1 MPFWTRGI
9 KSNWLYKPTEN
20 LSAEQVF
27 IRQLLFKRAHSTAGV
42 QREECMILFLSKR
55 SLSFSEFTF
64 LLLLLFSLS
73 LCVSL
78 SVSLLRCQSNSCFSF
93 GQPPNGWL
101 RRVNGFLIS
110 LVNAA
115 FSLLSLPRPAVPTP
129 RHPDRRKTWSG
140 RRGNK
145 QPLENNA
152 RAGSEHQ
159 TFKLRGH
166 WLGMSW
172 DIWRVS
178 FPFLSSFV
186 G

>member
-1 MPFWTRGI
+1 MPFWKRSI

-20 LSAEQVF
+20 LTAEQVF
-27 IRQLLFKRAHSTAGV
+27 IRQLLFKRTLLVFRGKSAWSYSF
-42 QREECMILFLSKR
+42 QNSLSLFLNS
-55 SLSFSEFTF
+55 
-64 LLLLLFSLS
+64 LFSSPLLS
-73 LCVSL
+73 LTLCVSL
-78 SVSLLRCQSNSCFSF
+78 SVSLLHCQSNSCFSF

-145 QPLENNA
+145 QPFENNTS
-152 RAGSEHQ
+152 AGSEHQ

-172 DIWRVS
+172 AIWRVS
-178 FPFLSSFV
+178 LSFLSSFV